1 MAGKS
6 PTRRLFSHLRSQGIA
21 YLALFVALG
30 GTAYAASL
38 PANSVGP
45 TQLQRGAVTTAKIK
59 QEAVTTGKVKD
70 STLQAQDFASGVLL
84 RGPTGPLGPTGAT
97 GPTGP
102 QGPTGGVDTTILW
115 AVVRGGTS
123 TEPAVLKR
131 GSHAVS
137 VVRLGPGVTEVK
149 FDRDISKCAY
159 NVTPGGPDPIYSPG
173 LSGPVSINVNPKG
186 GASDTMMVGS
196 ATVPSGSV
204 VALDGFAFHLIV
216 AC

>member
-1 MAGKS
+1 M
-6 PTRRLFSHLRSQGIA
+6 RRLLSHLRSQAIG

-30 GTAYAASL
+30 GTAYAVSL
-38 PANSVGP
+38 PPNSVG
-45 TQLQRGAVTTAKIK
+45 TKQLKTSAVTTAKIAK
-59 QEAVTTGKVKD
+59 DAVTTGKVQD
-70 STLQAQDFASGVLL
+70 LTLQAQDFAPGVLL
-84 RGPTGPLGPTGAT
+84 RGPAGDTGPIGPQ
-97 GPTGP
+97 GPIGL
-102 QGPTGGVDTTILW
+102 QGPTGGVDTAILW
-115 AVVRGGTS
+115 AVVKGGTS

-173 LSGPVSINVNPKG
+173 LGGPVSINVNPKG